1 MMGLKG
7 KVALVTGASRGIG
20 KAIALACAREG
31 ASVVVNYAGN
41 KARAEQTAAE
51 IRELGQEA
59 LVYQCDVTREPDVQK
74 MIQTASEKFGHLD
87 IVVNNA
93 GITRDGLLMR
103 IKEADWDAVLNTN
116 LKGVFLVTKAVLR
129 PMMRQRSGKIINIAS
144 VVGILGNAGQ
154 ANYSAAKAGVIGL
167 TKTTAREV
175 ASRGI
180 TVNAVAPGFITTD
193 MTAQL
198 PDRVKE
204 QMKAQVPLQRLGT
217 PEDVASVVLF
227 LASEDS
233 NYMTGQILSVD
244 GGMAMQ

>member
-244 GGMAMQ
+244 GGIAMQ